1 MNEKINILNI
11 ELYQTSAKAAM
22 QKVVQYMESDSINT
36 VEIITMDMLL
46 KGKDMPG
53 WKEAVESRLLTE
65 LYGLYPETEI
75 LEAAGVREKT
85 LLRDTAGQVFLKM
98 FLRYIQRNKKRVFLV
113 AQSETELLE
122 MESAIREHDRKL
134 ILAGRGV
141 LPPDGAGIEQVINAV
156 NGAETD
162 CIFSLL
168 PSPEQELLIQRNSAL
183 LNARVWFGCGSV
195 LKEIYMKKQKKGK
208 LQRFLRRKVFRYQVG
223 RQQRSEE

>member
-53 WKEAVESRLLTE
+53 WKEAVVTES
-65 LYGLYPETEI
+65 GAAGETEI

-168 PSPEQELLIQRNSAL
+168 PSPEQELLIQRNSAFVKCKSV
-183 LNARVWFGCGSV
+183 VWMRER

-208 LQRFLRRKVFRYQVG
+208 IQRFLRRKVFRYQVG

>member
-53 WKEAVESRLLTE
+53 WKEAVESLNLV
-65 LYGLYPETEI
+65 LPGETEI

-85 LLRDTAGQVFLKM
+85 LLRDTAGLVFLKM

-162 CIFSLL
+162 CIFFPASITGAGAFDTE
-168 PSPEQELLIQRNSAL
+168 EQRIVKCKSV
-183 LNARVWFGCGSV
+183 VWV
-195 LKEIYMKKQKKGK
+195 RE
-208 LQRFLRRKVFRYQVG
+208 
-223 RQQRSEE
+223 RSERNLYEKAEKRKASEISAQESVPLPGGTAAEK

>member
-53 WKEAVESRLLTE
+53 WKEAVESLNLV
-65 LYGLYPETEI
+65 LPGETEI

-168 PSPEQELLIQRNSAL
+168 PSP
-183 LNARVWFGCGSV
+183 RVWFGCGSV